1 MCHNLTMD
9 RIAELTH
16 HFSQIESAIQHA
28 EGVANR
34 ERGSVHLLAV
44 SKTKP
49 ASDIAALFQL
59 GQRQFGE
66 NYVQEAVDKID
77 SLSDLDIEWHYIGQI
92 QSNKTKIIATA
103 FDWVHTVDREKIAR
117 RLNEARISTPLNT
130 LIQVNVDL
138 AETKSGVNPGDL
150 KRLAETIWA
159 LPNLKLRG
167 LMSIPD
173 PVSDEDLKRS
183 HQTLRSL
190 FDELKQAHPAPEIFD
205 TLSMGM
211 TNDLEL
217 AVTEGSTMVRIGTAL
232 FGARPPKDSL

>member
-59 GQRQFGE
+59 GQKQFGE

-117 RLNEARISTPLNT
+117 RLNEARIGSPLNT

-138 AETKSGVNPGDL
+138 AETKSGVIPGDL

-159 LPNLKLRG
+159 LPNLRLRG

>member
-1 MCHNLTMD
+1 MD

-28 EGVANR
+28 ESAANR
-34 ERGSVHLLAV
+34 EHGSVHLLAV

-49 ASDIAALFQL
+49 ASDIAALFRL
-59 GQRQFGE
+59 GQRRFGE

-77 SLSDLDIEWHYIGQI
+77 SLNDLDIEWHYIGQI
-92 QSNKTKIIATA
+92 QSNKTKVIATA

-117 RLNEARISTPLNT
+117 RLNEARIGKPLNT

-138 AETKSGVNPGDL
+138 AETKSGVIPGEL
-150 KRLAETIWA
+150 KRIAETIWA
-159 LPNLKLRG
+159 LPKLRLRG

-183 HQTLRSL
+183 HQLLRSL
-190 FDELKQAHPAPEIFD
+190 FAELKQAHPAPEIFD

>member
-1 MCHNLTMD
+1 MD

-28 EGVANR
+28 ESAANR
-34 ERGSVHLLAV
+34 EHGSVHLLAV

-49 ASDIAALFQL
+49 ASDIAALFRL

-103 FDWVHTVDREKIAR
+103 FDWVHTVDRKKIAR
-117 RLNEARISTPLNT
+117 RLNEARIGKPLNT

-138 AETKSGVNPGDL
+138 AETKSGVIPGDL
-150 KRLAETIWA
+150 KCLAETIWA
-159 LPNLKLRG
+159 LPQLRLRG

-190 FDELKQAHPAPEIFD
+190 FAELKQAHPAPEIFD

>member
-1 MCHNLTMD
+1 MD

-34 ERGSVHLLAV
+34 EHGSVHLLAV

-59 GQRQFGE
+59 GQRRFGE

-92 QSNKTKIIATA
+92 QSNKTKTIATA

-138 AETKSGVNPGDL
+138 AETKSGVIPGDL

-159 LPNLKLRG
+159 LPNLRLRG

-173 PVSDEDLKRS
+173 PVSNEDLKQA

>member
-1 MCHNLTMD
+1 MD

-16 HFSQIESAIQHA
+16 HFSRIKSAIQRA
-28 EGVANR
+28 ESAANR
-34 ERGSVHLLAV
+34 EHGSVHLLAV

-49 ASDIAALFQL
+49 VSDIAALFRL

-117 RLNEARISTPLNT
+117 RLNEARLGKPLNT

-138 AETKSGVNPGDL
+138 AETKSGVIPGDL
-150 KRLAETIWA
+150 KRLAETVWT

-173 PVSDEDLKRS
+173 PGSDWDLKRS

-190 FDELKQAHPAPEIFD
+190 FDELKQAHPAPKIFD

>member
-1 MCHNLTMD
+1 MD

-16 HFSQIESAIQHA
+16 HFSQIKSAIQHA
-28 EGVANR
+28 ESAANR
-34 ERGSVHLLAV
+34 ERSSVHLLAV

-49 ASDIAALFQL
+49 ASDIEALFRL

-77 SLSDLDIEWHYIGQI
+77 SLSDLDIEWHYIGHI

-103 FDWVHTVDREKIAR
+103 FDWVHTVDREKIAS
-117 RLNEARISTPLNT
+117 RLNEARIGKPLNI

-138 AETKSGVNPGDL
+138 AETKSGVTPNDL
-150 KRLAETIWA
+150 NRLAETIWA
-159 LPNLKLRG
+159 LPNLRLRG

-173 PVSDEDLKRS
+173 PVSEGDLKWS

-190 FDELKQAHPAPEIFD
+190 FEELKQAHPAPEIFD

>member
-1 MCHNLTMD
+1 MD
-9 RIAELTH
+9 RIAELRH
-16 HFSQIESAIQHA
+16 HFSQIKSAIQHA
-28 EGVANR
+28 KIAANR
-34 ERGSVHLLAV
+34 EHGSVHLLAV

-49 ASDIAALFQL
+49 ASDIAALFRL

-92 QSNKTKIIATA
+92 QSNKTKTIATA

-117 RLNEARISTPLNT
+117 RLNEARISSPLNT

-138 AETKSGVNPGDL
+138 AETKSGVIPGDL

-159 LPNLKLRG
+159 LPNLRLRG

>member
-1 MCHNLTMD
+1 MD

-28 EGVANR
+28 ESAANR
-34 ERGSVHLLAV
+34 EHGSVHLLAV

-49 ASDIAALFQL
+49 ASDIAALFRL
-59 GQRQFGE
+59 GQRRFGE

-92 QSNKTKIIATA
+92 QSNKTKVIATA

-117 RLNEARISTPLNT
+117 RLNEARIGKPLNT

-138 AETKSGVNPGDL
+138 AETKSGVIPGEL
-150 KRLAETIWA
+150 KRIAETIWA
-159 LPNLKLRG
+159 LPKLRLRG

-173 PVSDEDLKRS
+173 PLSDEDLKRS
-183 HQTLRSL
+183 HQLLRSL
-190 FDELKQAHPAPEIFD
+190 FAELKQAHPAPEIFD

-232 FGARPPKDSL
+232 FGARPPKDSP

>member
-1 MCHNLTMD
+1 MD

-28 EGVANR
+28 ESAANR
-34 ERGSVHLLAV
+34 EHGSVHLLAV

-49 ASDIAALFQL
+49 ASDIAALFRL
-59 GQRQFGE
+59 GQRRFGE

-77 SLSDLDIEWHYIGQI
+77 SLNDLDIEWHYIGQI
-92 QSNKTKIIATA
+92 QSNKTKVIATA

-117 RLNEARISTPLNT
+117 RLNEARIGKPLNT

-138 AETKSGVNPGDL
+138 AETKSGVIPGEL
-150 KRLAETIWA
+150 KRIAETIWA
-159 LPNLKLRG
+159 LPKLRLRG

-173 PVSDEDLKRS
+173 PLSDEDLKRS
-183 HQTLRSL
+183 HQLLRSL
-190 FDELKQAHPAPEIFD
+190 FAELKQAHPAPEIFD